1 MSEQKTKAADEKFC
15 ESCGEAVKIKAVV
28 CPKCGVPQKR
38 NLAEKNKV
46 VAGLLG
52 IFLGG
57 FGAHKFYLG
66 KVGMGFLYL
75 VFTWTGIPWII
86 GFIEGIMYLSMKEE
100 KFAEKYGN

>member
-1 MSEQKTKAADEKFC
+1 MNEQKTKADDEKFC

-28 CPKCGVPQKR
+28 CPKCGVPQRKSNER
-38 NLAEKNKV
+38 NKV
-46 VAGLLG
+46 IAGLLG

-66 KVGMGFLYL
+66 KIGQGFLYL
-75 VFTWTGIPWII
+75 IFTWAVVPWII
-86 GFIEGIMYLSMKEE
+86 GFVEGIMYLSMKDE